1 MLCECLRKRKHQSVA
16 SPMSVWLSHYLCG
29 PNKHR
34 IIFVGVV
41 TQINLC
47 PSATPKKW
55 LVCPIFYGVPQRPST
70 KTAPIPT
77 PLRHKEIDKKKREK
91 KIAAIWAKTHLH
103 WRAATHLCDRGEW
116 LILPGKSSKQIPRK
130 TSSEVAKQ
138 QWGQVRRKIRE
149 KNSGVAQTV
158 FVTWIPI

>member
-77 PLRHKEIDKKKREK
+77 PLRHKEIDKKKK
-91 KIAAIWAKTHLH
+91 KRRKSLLFGQKLICIGGQRHICVTGESDWFCPGNHQSKSHVKHQAK
-103 WRAATHLCDRGEW
+103 WRSNNEA
-116 LILPGKSSKQIPRK
+116 KSAERFGRK
-130 TSSEVAKQ
+130 TVGWLRQ
-138 QWGQVRRKIRE
+138 CL
-149 KNSGVAQTV
+149 
-158 FVTWIPI
+158 